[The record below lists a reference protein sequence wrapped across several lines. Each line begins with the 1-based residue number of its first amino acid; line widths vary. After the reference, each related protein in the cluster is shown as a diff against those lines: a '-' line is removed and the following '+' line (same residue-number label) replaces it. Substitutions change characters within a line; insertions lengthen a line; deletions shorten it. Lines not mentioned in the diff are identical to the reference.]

1 MKKILAGAFAALA
14 LGTTGAAVVVHT
26 GIIDVAADATHS
38 DTLKRLFVWAR
49 EQSIARRST
58 DVAVPADLDNA
69 ERIRRGA
76 GNYAAM
82 CANCH
87 LAPGIDNSELRQGL
101 NPPPPDLAR
110 GDAAPA
116 GNGRAAAR
124 DFRIIKH
131 GVAATGM
138 PAWSKVGMQDN
149 EVWDL
154 VAFLQVLPTLDA
166 DQYRQRVAASDGH
179 SHAGAKEHALHLGEV
194 AAAAGRSDKKKAAG
208 KRSAPAHDHTAH
220 AH

>member
-1 MKKILAGAFAALA
+1 MKKILAGSLAVLA
-14 LGTTGAAVVVHT
+14 LGTAGAAYVVHS
-26 GIIDVAADATHS
+26 GHIDVAADAAHS
-38 DTLKRLFVWAR
+38 ETLQRLLVWAR
-49 EQSIARRST
+49 EQSIARRSAE
-58 DVAVPADLDNA
+58 VVVPDDLASA

-82 CANCH
+82 CVSCH
-87 LAPGIDNSELRQGL
+87 LAPGVADAELRKGL
-101 NPPPPDLAR
+101 NPLPPDLAR
-110 GDAAPA
+110 GNPA
-116 GNGRAAAR
+116 TAGDPRAAAR
-124 DFRIIKH
+124 QFRIIKH

-138 PAWSKVGMQDN
+138 PAWSKVGMQDG

-179 SHAGAKEHALHLGEV
+179 SHAGAEQHAAHLDQATE
-194 AAAAGRSDKKKAAG
+194 ASRRQTKAAG
-208 KRSAPAHDHTAH
+208 KRPATGHDHAGH